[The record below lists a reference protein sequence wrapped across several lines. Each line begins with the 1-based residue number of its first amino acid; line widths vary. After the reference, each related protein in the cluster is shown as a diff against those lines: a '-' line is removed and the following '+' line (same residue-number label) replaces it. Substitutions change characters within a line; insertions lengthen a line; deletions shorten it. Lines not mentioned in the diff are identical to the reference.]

1 MSKNFA
7 MNSDVKIQ
15 RSQFKIPH
23 KYTSTFNFGKLI
35 PFYMQEILP
44 GDTFKNETNLV
55 MRMTTPIKPVMDNAW
70 LDIMYFFVPNRTIWE
85 HWEEFMGANKSGPWT
100 DQAEYS
106 IPQITIPEGG
116 FKTGSLADYLGIPA
130 NQNGPSVTHLPFRC
144 YCKIWNDWFRDE
156 NLQDFTYY
164 SEGDAT
170 VTGNNNKTNYV
181 TDAYTGGMV
190 LPAAK
195 YHDYFTSALPEPQ
208 KGPDV
213 LLPLGTTAPVIT
225 TMNDLNIEI
234 MQYPS
239 LHWKEVYK
247 ATDNTGIKNGDEI
260 GLGVNQGEN
269 HGYTTYKTPQEG
281 SDIMKYGG
289 NIMPSNLVADLRSA
303 IAPSIETVRQAATLQ
318 QMFELDARG
327 GTRYVEILKNHFGVT
342 SSDARLQRAEYL
354 GGEHIPIT
362 MAQVIQNSSTNTTS
376 PQGNDAAYSLTVH
389 GKKYFTKSFEEH
401 GILMG
406 VMVARTEKSYQ
417 QGLNRYWNKTSR
429 FDFYDPIFAN
439 LGEQPIYNKELYMQG
454 TSADN
459 EVFGYQE
466 AWAEYRYQPNLITGE
481 MRSNSQDAEGNSN
494 TQDFYHYADD
504 YSELPTL
511 SADWI
516 TEKTENVDRTL
527 TVSSSL
533 SNQLQID
540 MYIEDI
546 AVRPMPVYSIPG
558 IKKF

>member
-7 MNSDVKIQ
+7 INPDVKIQ
-15 RSQFKIPH
+15 RSQIKIPH

-100 DQAEYS
+100 EQAEYS

-130 NQNGPSVTHLPFRC
+130 NQNGPSVTHLPFRA
-144 YCKIWNDWFRDE
+144 YCKIWNDWYRDE

-164 SEGDAT
+164 SDGDAT
-170 VTGNNNKTNYV
+170 VTGSNNKTNYV

-213 LLPLGTTAPVIT
+213 LLPLGSTAPVVT
-225 TMNDLNIEI
+225 FDGENRMASALKFRTND
-234 MQYPS
+234 PS
-239 LHWKEVYK
+239 LTFENNGTYHMGLSGMSNSEETRTVRASAYTNSDTATETWKGFVY
-247 ATDNTGIKNGDEI
+247 
-260 GLGVNQGEN
+260 
-269 HGYTTYKTPQEG
+269 
-281 SDIMKYGG
+281 
-289 NIMPSNLVADLRSA
+289 PSNLQVDLTNA
-303 IAPSIETVRQAATLQ
+303 TAASIETVRQAATLQ

-327 GTRYVEILKNHFGVT
+327 GTRMVEILKNHFGVT

-362 MAQVIQNSSTNTTS
+362 MAQVIQNSSTNQTS

-389 GKKYFTKSFEEH
+389 SKKYFTKSFEEH

-417 QGLNRYWNKTSR
+417 QGLNRFWNKTSR

-439 LGEQPIYNKELYMQG
+439 LGEQPIYNKELFMQG

-459 EVFGYQE
+459 EIFGYQE

-481 MRSNSQDAEGNSN
+481 MRSNSQDQQGNSN
-494 TQDFYHYADD
+494 TQDFYHYGDD

-527 TVSSSL
+527 TLSSTL

>member
-7 MNSDVKIQ
+7 NNPDVKIQ

-70 LDIMYFFVPNRTIWE
+70 LDIMYFFIPNRTIWK

-100 DQAEYS
+100 EQAEYS
-106 IPQITIPEGG
+106 IPQITIPQGG

-130 NQNGPSVTHLPFRC
+130 NQNGPSINHLPFRA

-170 VTGNNNKTNYV
+170 VTGTNSKTNYV

-190 LPAAK
+190 LPVAK

-213 LLPLGTTAPVIT
+213 LLPLGNLAPVGSRTQIAPQLKQNSMLT
-225 TMNDLNIEI
+225 WRKTNG
-234 MQYPS
+234 
-239 LHWKEVYK
+239 EVLP
-247 ATDNTGIKNGDEI
+247 NTS
-260 GLGVNQGEN
+260 
-269 HGYTTYKTPQEG
+269 TYNLT
-281 SDIMKYGG
+281 IGG
-289 NIMPSNLVADLRSA
+289 NQQYSPTQARGSIDVGTYVADVQPNNLWADLSQASA
-303 IAPSIETVRQAATLQ
+303 ASIETVRQAATLQ

-362 MAQVIQNSSTNTTS
+362 MAQVIQSSSTNQTS
-376 PQGNDAAYSLTVH
+376 PQGNDAAYSLTISS
-389 GKKYFTKSFEEH
+389 KKYFTKSFEEH

-417 QGLNRYWNKTSR
+417 QGLNRFWNKTSR

-439 LGEQPIYNKELYMQG
+439 LGEQPILNKEIYMQG
-454 TSADN
+454 TTKD
-459 EVFGYQE
+459 EDIFGYQE
-466 AWAEYRYQPNLITGE
+466 AWAEYRYHPNMITGE
-481 MRSNSQDAEGNSN
+481 MRSNAQDSQGNPN

-504 YSELPTL
+504 YEELPTL
-511 SADWI
+511 SPDWI
-516 TEKTENVDRTL
+516 TEKTENVDRTI
-527 TVSSSL
+527 TVSSTL
-533 SNQLQID
+533 ANQLQID